1 MNLDKKKVIIDSLHE
16 KLAKSAIVISTDYK
30 GMDVAAVTQ
39 LRAELTKAGVDFQV
53 AKNTLLR
60 RASAETDAALIADS
74 FKGPT
79 AIAISFVDPVAPAK
93 ILVKFAEEN
102 DKLEIKAAVMEGKT
116 LDMEGIKALSELP
129 SREVLLAQVLSAMNA
144 VPTGL
149 VRVLAEVPKQM
160 LNVLVAVKDQ
170 KEAA

>member
-1 MNLDKKKVIIDSLHE
+1 MKLDKKKAIIDSLHE

-30 GMDVAAVTQ
+30 GMDVAAVTR

-79 AIAISFVDPVAPAK
+79 AIAISTDDPVAPAK

-116 LDMEGIKALSELP
+116 LDLEDIKALSELP